1 MSKIHTFSY
10 FILPPGLTCA
20 ALQARFT
27 AFAELVNVD
36 TAFTL
41 TNYADEHEPTW
52 MPFASAVVDDRRTFI
67 AQRFAYMRQAQA
79 PVLTFAFWLDN
90 DEELA
95 VNVILNPAERYMVLM
110 ANHNF
115 FPMHNNVSEFL
126 HLCQVLYDQV
136 HPIYGYGILAAFV
149 QPDIP
154 SADAQQI
161 DTLYNHNFLGPALV
175 QAYGRPRLRMI
186 NAEAI
191 SDLADGGM
199 LLVME
204 ANPYQRLTN
213 DVTAYA
219 TAIKLLQIPRFVQV
233 G

>member
-1 MSKIHTFSY
+1 MSKIPTFSY

-27 AFAELVNVD
+27 AFADLVGVD

-41 TNYADEHEPTW
+41 TNYAYDHEPTRL
-52 MPFASAVVDDRRTFI
+52 PAVVHDWRTFI
-67 AQRFAYMRQAQA
+67 AQRFAHLREALA

-90 DEELA
+90 DEELT

-115 FPMHNNVSEFL
+115 FPMHNNVSDFL

-136 HPIYGYGILAAFV
+136 HPIYGYGILETFV
-149 QPDIP
+149 QPAIS

-175 QAYGRPRLRMI
+175 QAYGRQRLRTI

-204 ANPYQRLTN
+204 ANPYQRLT
-213 DVTAYA
+213 DDITAYA